1 MASLSISN
9 PVVGLDGVEFTGTQ
23 DGLAQ
28 KFLVYRDALEDLEY
42 QLFETDEAL
51 MQAFSRHRGHIA
63 EVAAKA
69 LDEGKGGGKTVLLQS
84 LLL

>member
-9 PVVGLDGVEFTGTQ
+9 AVSGLDGIEFTGTAGALQ
-23 DGLAQ
+23 QRFVL
-28 KFLVYRDALEDLEY
+28 YRDGLEDLEY

-51 MQAFSRHRGHIA
+51 MQAFLRHKLHIA
-63 EVAAKA
+63 KVAAKA
-69 LDEGKGGGKTVLLQS
+69 LDEGKAGPRMIVLQS

>member
-9 PVVGLDGVEFTGTQ
+9 PVAALDGVEFTGVQ
-23 DGLAQ
+23 AGVEQ

-51 MQAFSRHRGHIA
+51 MQAFARHRAHIA

-69 LDEGKGGGKTVLLQS
+69 LSDGRGGGKTVLLQS

>member
-9 PVVGLDGVEFTGTQ
+9 PAVGLDGVEFTGVQ
-23 DGLAQ
+23 GGVEQ

-51 MQAFSRHRGHIA
+51 MQAFVRHRAHIA

-69 LDEGKGGGKTVLLQS
+69 LSEGKGGAKTVLLQT

>member
-9 PVVGLDGVEFTGTQ
+9 PVAALDGVEFTGVH
-23 DGLAQ
+23 GGVEQ

-42 QLFETDEAL
+42 QLFETDEAM
-51 MQAFSRHRGHIA
+51 MQAFARHRAHIA

-69 LDEGKGGGKTVLLQS
+69 LSDGKGGGKTVLLQS

>member
-1 MASLSISN
+1 MGSLSISN
-9 PVVGLDGVEFTGTQ
+9 PVVALDGVEFTGAQ
-23 DGLAQ
+23 GGIEQ

-51 MQAFSRHRGHIA
+51 MQAFARHRGHIA
-63 EVAAKA
+63 QVAAKA
-69 LDEGKGGGKTVLLQS
+69 LGEGKGGGKTVLLQS

>member
-1 MASLSISN
+1 MASLTISN
-9 PVVGLDGVEFTGTQ
+9 PVAALDGVEFTGAQ
-23 DGLAQ
+23 AGVEQ

-42 QLFETDEAL
+42 QLFETDEAM
-51 MQAFSRHRGHIA
+51 MQAFARHRAHIA

-69 LDEGKGGGKTVLLQS
+69 LRDGKGGGKPVLLQS

>member
-9 PVVGLDGVEFTGTQ
+9 PVAALDGVEFIGAQ
-23 DGLAQ
+23 GGVEQ

-51 MQAFSRHRGHIA
+51 MQAFARHRAHIA

-69 LDEGKGGGKTVLLQS
+69 LGDGKGGSKTVLLQT